1 MATAELATVE
11 TTAAEVD
18 RVRAEVVQL
27 RCQLVEENEYIQGE
41 LELVCSMFP
50 DTSERESEGLLL
62 RRVGH

>member
-50 DTSERESEGLLL
+50 DTSERESEALLL